1 LSGLSLDLNR
11 AHQAFAAL
19 CCWGLLAEIRSLGG
33 TPNYGPRQ
41 KQTHFEMP
49 TSADDGE
56 MNAVLSMLAGE
67 SSDSAHTEPMVVAIG
82 QDLGEDEEIRKPEGA
97 HRKRSHRVNHPAAP
111 VEEKKKKR

>member
-1 LSGLSLDLNR
+1 
-11 AHQAFAAL
+11 
-19 CCWGLLAEIRSLGG
+19 
-33 TPNYGPRQ
+33 
-41 KQTHFEMP
+41 MP